1 MDIKLFLTT
10 FGVIFLA
17 ELGDKTQM
25 ASVMMAAQSQKPWT
39 VFIGASMALVS
50 ITLLA
55 VIFASFICNYVPE
68 QWIKKFAAL
77 GFLVIGTL
85 MLMDRI

>member
-1 MDIKLFLTT
+1 MDIKLFFTT
-10 FGVIFLA
+10 FGIIFLA

-25 ASVMMAAQSQKPWT
+25 ASVLMAAQSQKPWT
-39 VFIGASMALVS
+39 VFIGASLALVS

-55 VIFASFICNYVPE
+55 VIFANIICNYIPGE
-68 QWIKKFAAL
+68 AIKKFAAI

-85 MLMDRI
+85 MLVDKI